1 MRRGVSSDE
10 YLNNAL
16 VNRKEWEIKG
26 QRVVKE
32 MANSIKAIESIQSIA
47 FNIQRIRTDK

>member
-1 MRRGVSSDE
+1 
-10 YLNNAL
+10 L